1 MLLAYRCA
9 LASTRVSAAA
19 VEASEFPVDADRH
32 GVLAVPTIVVDDR
45 AGWAGSV
52 PEPVFV
58 ARVVQLA
65 QARLADNH
73 GI

>member
-1 MLLAYRCA
+1 MLLAFRSA
-9 LASTRVSAAA
+9 LASKRVSAAA
-19 VEASEFPVDADRH
+19 VEASEFPVDADRQ

-45 AGWAGSV
+45 SGWAGSV

-65 QARLADNH
+65 QNGLAHEPD
-73 GI
+73 I

>member
-19 VEASEFPVDADRH
+19 VEASEFPTDADRH
-32 GVLAVPTIVVDDR
+32 GVLAVPTIVVDDQS
-45 AGWAGSV
+45 GWAGSV

-58 ARVVQLA
+58 SRVVQLA
-65 QARLADNH
+65 EARLADD
-73 GI
+73 GDI